1 MQKAA
6 AYIRVSTEDQTEYSP
21 DAQRKAIEKYAKEND
36 MLLLQENIYIDE
48 GISGRKAEKRPAF
61 MQMISDAKQKNRAFD
76 VILVHKFDR
85 FARNKEDSVVYKAM
99 LRKQC
104 NVKVISISESIED
117 DKFNIIL
124 ESMLE
129 AMAEYYS
136 INLADEVKKGMTE
149 KALRGEFQGPA
160 PFGYKVID
168 SKLEIN
174 EDEKYYV
181 EYIFEKYA
189 ENMSMIQ
196 IARNLNTIG
205 VRTHKGNI
213 IENRTV
219 EYILNN
225 PVYVGLSRWCPSGKM
240 SRDYNR
246 NDLIIVQGKH
256 KAIIN
261 QELWDKVQAKLKRQ
275 KALKK
280 PKQRPATEYKSFLS
294 SIVKC
299 GNCGKSLSL
308 NGNGYYQCIGYNKG
322 QCNVS
327 HCIKKDILEN
337 AVKTELQN
345 LIDTDDIQSYTKNI
359 KPVSDNTNEINIL
372 KKELAKTEQRIKRLK
387 VAYLDG
393 VFDLEDYK
401 KDKISLEEEQN
412 KIQKEIDK
420 LSKKIFD
427 SEVFK
432 NKAISAKNLIDSN
445 ASLIEI
451 NTALKSIIDKI
462 VFYKSTKTLVFYY
475 FY

>member
-61 MQMISDAKQKNRAFD
+61 MQMIGDAKQKNRAFD

-104 NVKVISISESIED
+104 NVKVISITESIED

-149 KALRGEFQGPA
+149 KALRGEFQGSA

-196 IARNLNTIG
+196 IARNLNTMG

-219 EYILNN
+219 EYF
-225 PVYVGLSRWCPSGKM
+225 
-240 SRDYNR
+240 
-246 NDLIIVQGKH
+246 
-256 KAIIN
+256 
-261 QELWDKVQAKLKRQ
+261 E
-275 KALKK
+275 
-280 PKQRPATEYKSFLS
+280 S
-294 SIVKC
+294 S
-299 GNCGKSLSL
+299 LL
-308 NGNGYYQCIGYNKG
+308 FRTARGY
-322 QCNVS
+322 S
-327 HCIKKDILEN
+327 
-337 AVKTELQN
+337 AVL
-345 LIDTDDIQSYTKNI
+345 
-359 KPVSDNTNEINIL
+359 
-372 KKELAKTEQRIKRLK
+372 
-387 VAYLDG
+387 
-393 VFDLEDYK
+393 
-401 KDKISLEEEQN
+401 
-412 KIQKEIDK
+412 
-420 LSKKIFD
+420 
-427 SEVFK
+427 
-432 NKAISAKNLIDSN
+432 
-445 ASLIEI
+445 
-451 NTALKSIIDKI
+451 
-462 VFYKSTKTLVFYY
+462 
-475 FY
+475 